1 MLVKDQIIDALDK
14 ALKELQT
21 NPPAEVYSDCN
32 FDWDINIVFKDGSVD
47 GYDDFCVECYDAS
60 PTLETAI
67 GVGGQPDPES
77 WPDVFEIIKSNF
89 DYFFD
94 EMKDREILTQP
105 AELLDL
111 DKTNFFVKI
120 YEVVDDGA
128 DVFKYFL
135 QPYYFSD
142 LIK

>member
-1 MLVKDQIIDALDK
+1 
-14 ALKELQT
+14 
-21 NPPAEVYSDCN
+21 
-32 FDWDINIVFKDGSVD
+32 
-47 GYDDFCVECYDAS
+47 
-60 PTLETAI
+60 
-67 GVGGQPDPES
+67 
-77 WPDVFEIIKSNF
+77 
-89 DYFFD
+89 
-94 EMKDREILTQP
+94 MKDREILTQP

-120 YEVVDDGA
+120 YEVVVDGA

>member
-1 MLVKDQIIDALDK
+1 MDVKHKIIQALDK
-14 ALKELQT
+14 ALEELRT
-21 NPPAEVYSDCN
+21 NPPEEVYNDCS

-77 WPDVFEIIKSNF
+77 WPYVFEIIKSNF

-135 QPYYFSD
+135 QTYYFSD
-142 LIK
+142 LIN